1 MVEGITTVCPSAMS
15 VIVVR
20 RIFPDR
26 GLGGA
31 ATTLTWLNAAPA
43 PIGRRTSSAQTVV
56 SDSWFAGQHTPWSSR
71 NIVVAGR

>member
-1 MVEGITTVCPSAMS
+1 MVEGVTTVCPSAMS

-26 GLGGA
+26 GLGAA
-31 ATTLTWLNAAPA
+31 ATTLTCLNAAPA
-43 PIGRRTSSAQTVV
+43 PICRRTGSAPTVV
-56 SDSWFAGQHTPWSSR
+56 SDSWFAGHHTPWSFR